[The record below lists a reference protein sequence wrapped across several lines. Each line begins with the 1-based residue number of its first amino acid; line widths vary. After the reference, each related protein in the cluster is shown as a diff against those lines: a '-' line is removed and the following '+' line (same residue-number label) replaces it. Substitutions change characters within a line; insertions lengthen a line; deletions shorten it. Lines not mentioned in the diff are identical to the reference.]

1 MWTNLHLGQW
11 RQPQPVQVQ
20 LFLQGLWGEEEA
32 ARQCSRKTDIQ
43 DPSRRRIQIWLDV
56 EDENILNRHWKHC
69 WHTLQEVTQQRWQE
83 VLLGH
88 VLKADSDAAAQHVLG
103 DDEDTENTMCWN
115 AVSTI
120 WKVKGEQESRKV
132 NE

>member
-20 LFLQGLWGEEEA
+20 LFLQGLWGEEES

-43 DPSRRRIQIWLDV
+43 DPSRRRIQIGLDV
-56 EDENILNRHWKHC
+56 EDENILNRHWKHR

-88 VLKADSDAAAQHVLG
+88 VLKADSDAAAQHVLS
-103 DDEDTENTMCWN
+103 DDEDTENAMCWN

-120 WKVKGEQESRKV
+120 WKVKREKNQKM
-132 NE
+132 